1 MRLKPVP
8 IVAAEGFCDPAAG
21 DEQRARSLVAAL
33 RQHIARMDGSA
44 QRFDRRRRAAAAPW
58 ATGIAAVDAH
68 LPLGGLARAGLHD
81 VTPAAYGDSAAA
93 MAFVVALA
101 LSAFAA
107 DARDRRPLLWCR
119 LQNEARE
126 HGKLYGH
133 GLEALG
139 LPRARFLT
147 VTLKTPMAVL
157 WTMEEALRSGALS
170 LVIADADPR
179 SADLTATRRLV
190 LAGGAGRAAGLLV
203 FTRDA
208 GAATASHTRWRVASA
223 PSQAPPHDAQAPG
236 APAWTIELTRA
247 RGGRPGL
254 WQMEW
259 QHAPHR
265 FNLVS
270 GLSGG
275 AFHPHADENGIAPAG
290 EAGAALR
297 AG

>member
-1 MRLKPVP
+1 MRMKPVP
-8 IVAAEGFCDPAAG
+8 LAAVAEICAPAAG
-21 DEQRARSLVAAL
+21 DEQRARALVGAL
-33 RQHIARMDGSA
+33 QQHIARMDGSA
-44 QRFDRRRRAAAAPW
+44 QRFDRRRAPGAAW
-58 ATGIAAVDAH
+58 LTGVATVDAH
-68 LPLGGLARAGLHD
+68 LPAGGLARAGLHD
-81 VTPAAYGDSAAA
+81 IAPAAYGDGPAA
-93 MAFVVALA
+93 MGFAVALA
-101 LSAFAA
+101 LNAFAS
-107 DARDRRPLLWCR
+107 DGRDRRPLLWCR

-126 HGKLYGH
+126 HGRLYGH

-147 VTLKTPMAVL
+147 VALKTPMAVL
-157 WTMEEALRSGALS
+157 WTMEEALKSGALA

-179 SADLTATRRLV
+179 SADLTATRRLN
-190 LAGGAGRAAGLLV
+190 LAGGAGRAAGILV

-208 GAATASHTRWRVASA
+208 GAATASHTRWRVAAA
-223 PSQAPPHDAQAPG
+223 PSQAPPHDPQAPG
-236 APAWTIELTRA
+236 APAWMIELTRA

-265 FNLVS
+265 FNLVP

-275 AFHPHADENGIAPAG
+275 AFHPHADENGPARPG
-290 EAGAALR
+290 EAGATLR